1 MKLTTILLSLAL
13 YLRVSGFA
21 PTLKKTRATNL
32 SYNIVMPP
40 EDDTENEESVFE
52 RKRKEKADEDAHFR
66 ERCDAEGINLSEID
80 RAVTPDMHNN
90 PMGSLMPGVHL
101 TALCGDD

>member
-66 ERCDAEGINLSEID
+66 ERCDAEGIALSEID
-80 RAVTPDMHNN
+80 RAVTPHMHNN

>member
-1 MKLTTILLSLAL
+1 MNLSTILLFLAL
-13 YLRVSGFA
+13 YLRVSAFS
-21 PTLKKTRATNL
+21 PSLKKTRTTHLN
-32 SYNIVMPP
+32 YNIVMPP

-90 PMGSLMPGVHL
+90 PMGSLIPGVHL

>member
-21 PTLKKTRATNL
+21 PTLKKTRATHL

-40 EDDTENEESVFE
+40 EDDTENEEVATTTDEEDSVE
-52 RKRKEKADEDAHFR
+52 EAASENDEETEDQS
-66 ERCDAEGINLSEID
+66 DNI
-80 RAVTPDMHNN
+80 
-90 PMGSLMPGVHL
+90 
-101 TALCGDD
+101 